1 MTGQTQNGQT
11 PAGAP
16 AGEGDRGRQD
26 GGGQGGLA
34 IGLPTGEE
42 ATSWVE
48 AAGELLLP
56 AVADRCDGGR
66 LTHTL
71 QHALRAGV
79 GSHDEPQ
86 SINLTLSARQSLNLL
101 SHCHNPNKCGSMR
114 WKRISSVWA
123 GRHAGDGS
131 ATRLCGSNVAGGP
144 APAVCENN
152 KNTV

>member
-11 PAGAP
+11 PAGAS

-56 AVADRCDGGR
+56 AVADRCDGE
-66 LTHTL
+66 
-71 QHALRAGV
+71 V
-79 GSHDEPQ
+79 G
-86 SINLTLSARQSLNLL
+86 
-101 SHCHNPNKCGSMR
+101 
-114 WKRISSVWA
+114 
-123 GRHAGDGS
+123 
-131 ATRLCGSNVAGGP
+131 
-144 APAVCENN
+144 
-152 KNTV
+152 